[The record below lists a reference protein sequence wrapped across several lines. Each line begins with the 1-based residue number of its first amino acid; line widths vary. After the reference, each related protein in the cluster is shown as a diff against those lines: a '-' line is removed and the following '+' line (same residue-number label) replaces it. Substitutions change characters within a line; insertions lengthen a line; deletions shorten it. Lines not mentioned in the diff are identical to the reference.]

1 MCGRRLGRASRLAP
15 SVIPLRRNRD
25 FLLLQAGQFLSSAG
39 SQATT
44 IAYPLLTLAATH
56 SAAWAG
62 AVGFARLLPAAL
74 WGPLAG
80 VAADRFDRRL
90 LMIGADVLRAAAIGG
105 LAAAIA
111 GNRVALW
118 QILVVA
124 FVEGSGSAVF
134 DAAKVGAL
142 RAVVEPRQLPA
153 AVSAQTARTSILL
166 ILGPTAGGVLFEL
179 ARWAPFLVDA
189 ASYACSMAAVLGIR
203 TGIRGP
209 RERALAGVRRQL
221 GEGLAF
227 LWGQPFLRTC
237 AFLYGL
243 GNFAIPGVLLVIVV
257 AGGRHG
263 LSGGRIGAL
272 LAGFGAA
279 LLVGSVIAGAVRRR
293 LSMRATELVELVS
306 WVCCAAFLA
315 WPDVYVLAAS
325 IMPLGMAIPITDSV
339 VVGYRIAITP
349 DRLLGRVE
357 SVRSSISLGI
367 APLGPLVAGL
377 LLSVVSARETMA
389 VFFAVSMG
397 LLAWGWFSPSIRN
410 PPSLD
415 ELDALPARGEAA

>member
-1 MCGRRLGRASRLAP
+1 M
-15 SVIPLRRNRD
+15 IPLRRNRD

-39 SQATT
+39 TQATT
-44 IAYPLLTLAATH
+44 IAYPLLTLAITG
-56 SAAWAG
+56 SPAWAG
-62 AVGFARLLPAAL
+62 AVGFVRLVPAGL
-74 WGPLAG
+74 FGPLAG

-105 LAAAIA
+105 LAAAIV
-111 GNRVALW
+111 GGRVALW
-118 QILVVA
+118 QITLAA
-124 FVEGSGSAVF
+124 FVEGGGSAVF
-134 DAAKVGAL
+134 DASKVGAL
-142 RAVVEPRQLPA
+142 RALVEPRQLPA

-179 ARWAPFLVDA
+179 AHSAPFLVDA
-189 ASYACSMAAVLGIR
+189 VSYAFSMAAVLGIR

-209 RERALAGVRRQL
+209 RDRVAASIRRQL

-257 AGGRHG
+257 VGRRQG
-263 LSGGRIGAL
+263 LSGGQIGAL
-272 LAGFGAA
+272 LAVFGAS
-279 LLVGSVIAGAVRRR
+279 LLVGSMIAGGVRRR
-293 LSMRATELVELVS
+293 LSMRAILLVELVS

-315 WPDVYVLAAS
+315 WPDVYVLAVS
-325 IMPLGMAIPITDSV
+325 ITPLGVAIPITDSV

-357 SVRSSISLGI
+357 SVRSAISLGI

-397 LLAWGWFSPSIRN
+397 LLAWGWLSPSIRN

-415 ELDALPARGEAA
+415 ELEALPARGELA